1 LIDKVRLDNTY
12 RKSSGSS
19 SNPSSKHLPYDAE
32 LLLREPGEKGVV
44 YEPTKI
50 APTPKPEKDKP
61 QEKSSLSLRVSSP
74 APVKEAK
81 HTAKEK
87 PVEKPAEK
95 TAEKAEETSSPL
107 LDSIRSA
114 LSKVFGAIRSFFSK
128 LWNGPDGAK
137 TKEETDG
144 EIPVED
150 IAAAEAAGEPAAIS
164 AATEIE
170 QKAPAAAKAA
180 NPAADDLLQEII
192 ASHDR
197 EKLMQ
202 YLTANGKKKPARNTD
217 ILTSYNAR
225 GRIVPVSPSD
235 RTRILEGE
243 RNSVKM

>member
-74 APVKEAK
+74 APVKEAQ
-81 HTAKEK
+81 HVQKEK
-87 PVEKPAEK
+87 PVEKTAEK
-95 TAEKAEETSSPL
+95 AAEKAEETSSPL

-137 TKEETDG
+137 TEETDG
-144 EIPVED
+144 ETPVED
-150 IAAAEAAGEPAAIS
+150 IAAVEETGETAAIS

-170 QKAPAAAKAA
+170 PKAPAAAKAA
-180 NPAADDLLQEII
+180 NPAADDMLQQII
-192 ASHDR
+192 ASRDR

-235 RTRILEGE
+235 RTRILEGD
-243 RNSVKM
+243 RNSVKL